1 MLKRVMTVSLLLG
14 LAACADVGTSSKM
27 QTGAMSSSW
36 DKLAYVNPMERQQ
49 WGAMKAL
56 EQPGIY

>member
-1 MLKRVMTVSLLLG
+1 MLKRVMTIGALLG
-14 LAACADVGTSSKM
+14 LAACSDSTLPQQVNYGTV
-27 QTGAMSSSW
+27 SSW
-36 DKLAYVNPMERQQ
+36 DKMAYVNPMFKPQ